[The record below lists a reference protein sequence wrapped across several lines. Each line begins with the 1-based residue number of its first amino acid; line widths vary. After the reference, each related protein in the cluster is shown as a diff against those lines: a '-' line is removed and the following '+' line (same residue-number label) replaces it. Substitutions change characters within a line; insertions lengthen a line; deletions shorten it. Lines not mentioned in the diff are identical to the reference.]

1 MGEGRALLSAVD
13 RCVMDFSNAII
24 RSGCSIFQTS
34 IKEPQK
40 YLDWKG
46 PFEVTQSNPL
56 LQAGPHS
63 EAGQAAQGF
72 VQADLETLR
81 GRDLFGTL
89 F

>member
-1 MGEGRALLSAVD
+1 
-13 RCVMDFSNAII
+13 MDFANAII

-34 IKEPQK
+34 ITEPQK

-56 LQAGPHS
+56 LQAGLHS
-63 EAGQAAQGF
+63 KAGQAAQGF
-72 VQADLETLR
+72 VQADFENFR
-81 GRDLFGTL
+81 GWDLFGAL